1 MGDQTTTKLGQYLV
15 YYLLT
20 TQVVWTLGLQPLVQT
35 ELTAEDNVEV
45 DRVRR
50 GVMCVTGCSC
60 NSATA
65 TVTCIWSSLDAMSS
79 VPVDTRALSFRG
91 GKLTKVPRGLF
102 ASFASLRTLHL
113 DQNRIKTIADG
124 SFTGLSN
131 LRRLTL
137 SRNALWVIP
146 RNSFRGLQRVSRLD
160 LSKNRISVLSSY
172 VFTGLASLQILDL
185 RDNPVSFITENA
197 FAGVTAITRMY
208 LRGCRVTNIAH
219 ITKPL
224 RTLLSLQILQMQKFP
239 LSYLPSK
246 AIPYLPNL
254 TSVDLSFWKGL
265 RRVHPYAFSGLNLKT
280 LSLNGGSLTGVP
292 SQAILKIPSLVNLS
306 LSGNP
311 IRYIQPYD
319 FNGLNKLQNLYLKS
333 LNILDV
339 REMGFIGLDSLR
351 VLDLSGN
358 PQLQPLR
365 RKVFGSLKTVV
376 SLNITGTTWKCD
388 CNLKWF
394 ALTPNVSIKTITCN
408 SPPLWRNK
416 NLFTYLK
423 TRAYDNLMT
432 CSVPT
437 VAVKPSALN
446 ASVGRDA
453 KLSCF
458 VSSGAASTVNWI
470 APNKRVILSGLPWGR
485 ISMNQTL
492 RSVGTLTIKNVTT
505 ADAGKYVCLAYNGG
519 GNRTATVDLTV
530 VPAVPTPPPYLL
542 RMEHAY
548 TRENYILSCLTGSLL
563 FMGAVFGCYS
573 IIFPCSRMCQ
583 AETIAI
589 KIDMPET
596 TLSPEQTGG
605 RKGNVSANLN
615 IQRSTL

>member
-1 MGDQTTTKLGQYLV
+1 
-15 YYLLT
+15 
-20 TQVVWTLGLQPLVQT
+20 
-35 ELTAEDNVEV
+35 
-45 DRVRR
+45 
-50 GVMCVTGCSC
+50 
-60 NSATA
+60 
-65 TVTCIWSSLDAMSS
+65 

-102 ASFASLRTLHL
+102 ANFASLRTLHL

-185 RDNPVSFITENA
+185 RDNP
-197 FAGVTAITRMY
+197 
-208 LRGCRVTNIAH
+208 
-219 ITKPL
+219 
-224 RTLLSLQILQMQKFP
+224 FP

-280 LSLNGGSLTGVP
+280 LSMNGGSLTGVP

-505 ADAGKYVCLAYNGG
+505 ADAGRYVCLAYNGG

-530 VPAVPTPPPYLL
+530 
-542 RMEHAY
+542 
-548 TRENYILSCLTGSLL
+548 
-563 FMGAVFGCYS
+563 
-573 IIFPCSRMCQ
+573 
-583 AETIAI
+583 
-589 KIDMPET
+589 
-596 TLSPEQTGG
+596 
-605 RKGNVSANLN
+605 
-615 IQRSTL
+615 

>member
-1 MGDQTTTKLGQYLV
+1 MGHQTTTKISPYLV
-15 YYLLT
+15 SYLLT
-20 TQVVWTLGLQPLVQT
+20 TYAVWTVGLGQAVPS
-35 ELTAEDNVEV
+35 AEANVGL

-65 TVTCIWSSLDAMSS
+65 TVTCIWPSLDAISG
-79 VPVDTRALSFRG
+79 VPVGTSALSFRG
-91 GKLTKVPRGLF
+91 GKLTKVPRGTF
-102 ASFASLRTLHL
+102 ANFASLKTLHL
-113 DQNRIKTIADG
+113 DQNNIKTLADG

-172 VFTGLASLQILDL
+172 VFTGLASLMTLDL

-197 FAGVTAITRMY
+197 FAGVTAIKQLY

-224 RTLLSLQILQMQKFP
+224 RTLLSLQTLQLQS
-239 LSYLPSK
+239 LQISYLPTK
-246 AIPYLPNL
+246 AIPFLPNL
-254 TSVDLSFWKGL
+254 TSVDLSYWKGL
-265 RRVHPYAFSGLNLKT
+265 RRIHPFAFSGLNLKT
-280 LSLNGGSLTGVP
+280 LSLKGGSLTGVP

-319 FNGLNKLQNLYLKS
+319 FNGLNNLQNLYLKS

-339 REMGFIGLDSLR
+339 REMGFIGLDSLGF
-351 VLDLSGN
+351 LDLTGN

-376 SLNITGTTWKCD
+376 SLNVTGSTWKCD

-394 ALTPNVSIKTITCN
+394 AATPNVNIKRITCN

-432 CSVPT
+432 CSVPI
-437 VAVKPSALN
+437 VAARPSALN
-446 ASVGRDA
+446 ATMGQNT
-453 KLSCF
+453 KLSCY
-458 VSSGAASTVNWI
+458 VSSGAASTINWV

-485 ISMNQTL
+485 VSMNQTS
-492 RSVGTLTIKNVTT
+492 RSVGTLTIKNVTA

-519 GNRTATVDLTV
+519 GNRTSTVDLKV
-530 VPAVPTPPPYLL
+530 VPIVPTPPASSL
-542 RMEHAY
+542 RMKHAY
-548 TRENYILSCLTGSLL
+548 TKENFILSCLIGSLL
-563 FMGAVFGCYS
+563 FLGAVVGCYS

-583 AETIAI
+583 AQTIAI

-605 RKGNVSANLN
+605 RKGNVSANMN